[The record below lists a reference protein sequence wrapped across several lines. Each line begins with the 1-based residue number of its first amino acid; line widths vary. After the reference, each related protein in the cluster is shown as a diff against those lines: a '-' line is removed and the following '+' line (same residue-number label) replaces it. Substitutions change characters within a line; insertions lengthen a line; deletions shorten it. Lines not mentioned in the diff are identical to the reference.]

1 MNTVVRK
8 VHFKF
13 ENRSKKLVKGEA
25 PEAPVG
31 GVVRNPRSKKPS
43 GGVPRIAKLMAL
55 AIRFDELLSKG
66 VVKSQTELALLC
78 HVTQPR
84 MTQIMNLLHL
94 APDIQEQILS
104 IDASFAEQSGI
115 CERTIR
121 PVCLQGDWEAQQRS
135 WEALQ
140 R

>member
-13 ENRSKKLVKGEA
+13 ENRSKRLKPDPA
-25 PEAPVG
+25 PEHAVE
-31 GVVRNPRSKKPS
+31 GVVRRPRRKQPA

-55 AIRFDELLSKG
+55 AIRFDEMLAKG
-66 VVKSQTELALLC
+66 VVRSQSDLAKLC

-94 APDIQEQILS
+94 APDIQEQILF
-104 IDASFAEQSGI
+104 IDASLAEQCRI
-115 CERTIR
+115 CERAIR
-121 PVCLQGDWEAQQRS
+121 PLCLQGNWENQQRG
-135 WEALQ
+135 WEALL